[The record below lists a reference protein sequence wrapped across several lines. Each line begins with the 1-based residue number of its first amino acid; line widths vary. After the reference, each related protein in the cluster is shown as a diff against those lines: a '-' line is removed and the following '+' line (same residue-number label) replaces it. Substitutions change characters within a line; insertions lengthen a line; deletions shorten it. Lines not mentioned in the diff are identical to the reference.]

1 MPTEI
6 PLTQV
11 TIGHFNRQGSG
22 LNFVPRWENKSFS
35 IYIGEKELSLCFE
48 ALSNYQRQDNCL
60 VLQLHPPP
68 LGIRS
73 LKFGPTTHT
82 TPRPHHMTD
91 TDPTRGQIYTAQDI
105 TLHLSDVTAALRL
118 EALDRAM
125 ARAVGCKP
133 RMQMEMDTV
142 SSDLDRLVV
151 NPRRATGTGT
161 TTPPPTTNLG
171 MSTPRIESSGL
182 GNGNGMGNGNGNGMP
197 TQSRRS
203 FALDPFT
210 PAAFPATESLTVSLS
225 NLAQGQPIR
234 TLSNSSTAPQSL
246 PLPSTSSIFDAY
258 PSAPVFDQTSPFV
271 TRPVGSVGGTS
282 AGLFGAADVVATTSA
297 GGANQDVQGG
307 QSSGLMAAALKYFAV
322 RSKEVDEGALAGAG
336 ADGTPMV
343 QGTNLDVLLSRHLPQ
358 MVGLWGGSAGVV
370 VGRKLILRFRFIC

>member
-1 MPTEI
+1 
-6 PLTQV
+6 
-11 TIGHFNRQGSG
+11 
-22 LNFVPRWENKSFS
+22 
-35 IYIGEKELSLCFE
+35 
-48 ALSNYQRQDNCL
+48 
-60 VLQLHPPP
+60 
-68 LGIRS
+68 
-73 LKFGPTTHT
+73 
-82 TPRPHHMTD
+82 MTD

-358 MVGLWGGSAGVV
+358 MLRIVCNFQHDTRV
-370 VGRKLILRFRFIC
+370 LILPGSVTFADVLAHLERKFRINNPVYMSVKYREVKGRTVFIADEEDWTVAKHLAKPDNELEIWCSMEQSAQIQPNRHG